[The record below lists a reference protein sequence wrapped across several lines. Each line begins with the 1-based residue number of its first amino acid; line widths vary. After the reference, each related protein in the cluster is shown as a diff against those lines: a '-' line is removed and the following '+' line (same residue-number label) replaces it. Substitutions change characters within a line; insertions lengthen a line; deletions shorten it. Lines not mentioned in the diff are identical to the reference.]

1 MKIYFTFSRFI
12 KKQLGNLVVKL
23 REIKKKQV
31 KIKIFNAINI
41 LIWNFNLNVFFKFN
55 HELYLAIPVIIMMYN
70 SIIPKYKNAVS
81 LNGLIQ
87 IYFNYIIVS

>member
-41 LIWNFNLNVFFKFN
+41 LI
-55 HELYLAIPVIIMMYN
+55 
-70 SIIPKYKNAVS
+70 
-81 LNGLIQ
+81 
-87 IYFNYIIVS
+87 